1 MRPARRLLALALLA
15 FAASAVA
22 VALGVRSGAA
32 ASGAAL
38 APLLALGALLVLD
51 MALSLRRRVGVVAA
65 AQAELFIGQRGVV
78 ELTLDRAAAPEL
90 ACRLDW
96 PRGLEGPSDASFAAD
111 PATGIVT
118 ARLAVRARRRG
129 VWRLERLWLRW
140 PSRLRLLE
148 FTPSAALDLTIAVV
162 PDVRPVLS
170 GRIEVAV
177 RSQLFGAK
185 ENVVRGEG
193 SEFHQLRD
201 FTAGMDV
208 RSIDWK
214 RSARTRRLLGKEMRA
229 ERNHHLMLALDNG
242 FLMREEI
249 DGVAKIDHA
258 VTAAL
263 ATAWAA
269 TLGGDLVGLY
279 AFDSRPRQ
287 FLPPEPGRRAFAKL
301 RSHTATL
308 DYESRETNHT
318 LAMTHLQGRLQRR
331 SLVVVFS
338 DFVDTTTAELLVEN
352 MRMLGRRHVVVFVA
366 LRDPALERL
375 AAAVPRSLDD
385 VAVAVS
391 AGEMRRE
398 RRVVM
403 ERLTRLGI
411 VVVDVEPAAVTPR
424 LVSTY
429 LDLKA
434 REVV

>member
-1 MRPARRLLALALLA
+1 MRPGRRLLVLALLA

-22 VALGVRSGAA
+22 VALGVGSGVALP
-32 ASGAAL
+32 GAAL
-38 APLLALGALLVLD
+38 APLLVLAGLLATDL
-51 MALSLRRRVGVVAA
+51 ALSLRRPVGVMATVP
-65 AQAELFIGQRGVV
+65 AELFTGEQATV
-78 ELTLDRAAAPEL
+78 ELTLDRTAAAEIS
-90 ACRLDW
+90 CRLDW
-96 PRGLEGPSDASFAAD
+96 PRGLEGPADTGFVTD
-111 PATGIVT
+111 PATGI
-118 ARLAVRARRRG
+118 ARAQLSVRACRRG
-129 VWRLERLWLRW
+129 AWRVRRLWLRW

-148 FTPSAALDLTIAVV
+148 FMPSVALDLAVRVV

-170 GRIEVAV
+170 GTIDVAV

-201 FTAGMDV
+201 FTAGMDM
-208 RSIDWK
+208 RSVDWK
-214 RSARTRRLLGKEMRA
+214 RSARTRRLLAKEMRA
-229 ERNHHLMLALDNG
+229 ERNHHVVLAIDNG

-249 DGVAKIDHA
+249 AGLPKIDHA
-258 VTAAL
+258 INAAL

-269 TLGGDLVGLY
+269 TLGGDLVGFY

-287 FLPPEPGRRAFAKL
+287 FLPPAPGRRAFARL
-301 RSHTATL
+301 RSQTAAL

-318 LAMTHLQGRLQRR
+318 LAMTHLHGRLQRR

-352 MRMLGRRHVVVFVA
+352 VRMLGRRHVVIFVA

-375 AAAVPRSLDD
+375 ATAAPRSLDD

-403 ERLTRLGI
+403 ERLARLGI